1 MNAKPRILIVDDEE
15 QIRLFLRITLKAA
28 GYESLE
34 AANGRAAIEA
44 CTGKKPDLVLLDLG
58 LPDISGIEVIRAVR
72 VWTQTPVIV
81 LSVRADEEDK
91 VMALDAG
98 ANDYVQKPFGA
109 AELLARIRA
118 SLRVHSGENT
128 DQIIEVG
135 ALRIDIPAH
144 EVRLNSVTIHL
155 SPKEFDLLVVLARA
169 AGRVCTH
176 RQLLES
182 VWGPSH
188 REDVQYL
195 RVYVGQLREK
205 LGDDQ
210 GVPKYIVNEPGIG
223 YRLMAKSPEGSAG

>member
-34 AANGRAAIEA
+34 AATGRAAIEA

-58 LPDISGIEVIRAVR
+58 LPDVSGIEVLRAIR

-91 VMALDAG
+91 VTALDAG

-118 SLRVHSGENT
+118 SLRVHSGEPT
-128 DQIIEVG
+128 DPVLELG

-144 EVRLNSVTIHL
+144 EVRLNGDAIHL
-155 SPKEFDLLVVLARA
+155 SPKEFDLLLVLARA

-176 RQLLES
+176 RQLLEK

-223 YRLMAKSPEGSAG
+223 YRLVAKLVGD

>member
-1 MNAKPRILIVDDEE
+1 MRPHPLILIVDDEA

-28 GYESLE
+28 GYDSLE
-34 AANGRAAIEA
+34 AATGGAAIEA

-58 LPDISGIEVIRAVR
+58 LPDISGIDVIRAVR
-72 VWTQTPVIV
+72 VWTQLPVIV
-81 LSVRADEEDK
+81 LSVRSDEADK
-91 VMALDAG
+91 VAALDAG
-98 ANDYVQKPFGA
+98 ANDYVQKPFST

-118 SLRVHSGENT
+118 CLRAYSGET
-128 DQIIEVG
+128 AEPVIEAG
-135 ALRIDIPAH
+135 TLRIDVPAH
-144 EVRLNSVTIHL
+144 AVTLDGAVVKL

-176 RQLLES
+176 RQLLQS

-205 LGDDQ
+205 LGDAQ
-210 GVPKYIVNEPGIG
+210 GVPKYIINEPGIG
-223 YRLMAKSPEGSAG
+223 YRLTMG

>member
-1 MNAKPRILIVDDEE
+1 MNAQPKILIVDDEE

-28 GYESLE
+28 GYASLE

-44 CTGKKPDLVLLDLG
+44 CTGRKPDLVLLDLG
-58 LPDISGIEVIRAVR
+58 LPDVSGIDVIRAVR
-72 VWTQTPVIV
+72 VWTQLPIIV

-91 VMALDAG
+91 VSALDAG
-98 ANDYVQKPFGA
+98 ANDYVQKPFST

-118 SLRVHSGENT
+118 CLRSYSGET
-128 DQIIEVG
+128 ADAVIEAG
-135 ALRIDIPAH
+135 ALRIDVPAH
-144 EVRLNSVTIHL
+144 TVTLDGAAVKL
-155 SPKEFDLLVVLARA
+155 SPKEFDLLIVLARA

-176 RQLLES
+176 RQLLQS

-195 RVYVGQLREK
+195 RVYIGQLREK
-205 LGDDQ
+205 LGDAQ

-223 YRLMAKSPEGSAG
+223 YRLVM